1 MGQPGR
7 AGIGGPNPLVAVV
20 KFNFIMRFACLKYP
34 KITGAD
40 NISETDK
47 RQIRIFE
54 CYQRFL
60 ENVMKPK
67 AL

>member
-1 MGQPGR
+1 MQSGR
-7 AGIGGPNPLVAVV
+7 AGIGDPDLSVAVIE
-20 KFNFIMRFACLKYP
+20 FNFIMRFACLKYP

-47 RQIRIFE
+47 RQIRMFE

-60 ENVMKPK
+60 KNVMKPK